1 MARPVA
7 GNDGFGTPARD
18 PSGGDQDVQT
28 VNPRTGLA
36 RPDDAFS
43 RTVALFSVH
52 GRWAVKSW
60 AAALARQPMPRNLT
74 LSALALLAGL
84 TIAAAALAE
93 QSAPAPG
100 APPVAPEQPVPPA
113 PPPPGV
119 PAEQMPGSPPPP
131 PPSPVVTP
139 EQAQP
144 APVAPAEQ
152 VPPPSPP
159 VVPAEQVASAELTGL
174 LGEEVVGPGGTE
186 LGHIVDLLVDTQG
199 RMRAVVVDVGGFM
212 GVGSRKVAVAW
223 SAVRFTSGPKGPV
236 VSIVIPLD
244 RIKSWAEYI
253 AGRPVAIL
261 GAPGSTP

>member
-1 MARPVA
+1 M
-7 GNDGFGTPARD
+7 
-18 PSGGDQDVQT
+18 QT
-28 VNPRTGLA
+28 VNPRTGLT
-36 RPDDAFS
+36 RPDNAFIKAVS
-43 RTVALFSVH
+43 WISGQG
-52 GRWAVKSW
+52 GRAVKP
-60 AAALARQPMPRNLT
+60 LATAPNRQPMLFNLA
-74 LSALALLAGL
+74 LFGLALLAGV
-84 TIAAAALAE
+84 TIAAAALA
-93 QSAPAPG
+93 QQTAPSPDAK
-100 APPVAPEQPVPPA
+100 PVAPEQPVPPA
-113 PPPPGV
+113 PPPSGV

-131 PPSPVVTP
+131 PSSPVLPAEQAPPPSPPIAPV
-139 EQAQP
+139 EQAP
-144 APVAPAEQ
+144 APSPPIAPAEQ

-261 GAPGSTP
+261 GAPGGTP

>member
-1 MARPVA
+1 M
-7 GNDGFGTPARD
+7 
-18 PSGGDQDVQT
+18 
-28 VNPRTGLA
+28 L
-36 RPDDAFS
+36 
-43 RTVALFSVH
+43 
-52 GRWAVKSW
+52 
-60 AAALARQPMPRNLT
+60 RNLT
-74 LSALALLAGL
+74 LASLALLAGVP
-84 TIAAAALAE
+84 IAAALA
-93 QSAPAPG
+93 QQTAPSPEAK
-100 APPVAPEQPVPPA
+100 PVAPEQPVPPA
-113 PPPPGV
+113 TPPSGV

-131 PPSPVVTP
+131 PSSPVIPAEQAPAPSPP
-139 EQAQP
+139 P
-144 APVAPAEQ
+144 SSSPVAPAEQ
-152 VPPPSPP
+152 APPPSPP

-261 GAPGSTP
+261 GAPGGTP